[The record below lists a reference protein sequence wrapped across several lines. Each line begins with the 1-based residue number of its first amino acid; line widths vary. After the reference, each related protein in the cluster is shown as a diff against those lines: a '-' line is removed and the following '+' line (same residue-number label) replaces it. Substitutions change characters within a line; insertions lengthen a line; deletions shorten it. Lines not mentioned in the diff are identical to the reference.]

1 MQNSGG
7 CVVADGKSS
16 ETSLMNQMAD
26 SRAMAQAKEQS
37 IQNREEASFQQ
48 PKIIKVKRVQKT
60 EAKEKE

>member
-1 MQNSGG
+1 
-7 CVVADGKSS
+7 
-16 ETSLMNQMAD
+16 MAD